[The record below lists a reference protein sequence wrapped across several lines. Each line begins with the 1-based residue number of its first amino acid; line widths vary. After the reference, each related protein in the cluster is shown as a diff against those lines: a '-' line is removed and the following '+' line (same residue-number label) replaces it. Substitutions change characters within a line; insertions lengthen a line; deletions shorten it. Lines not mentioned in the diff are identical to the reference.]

1 MAFNTKN
8 QIIIISFQY
17 KILLY
22 SVDGR
27 CLAKYS
33 AYENALGVKSIA
45 WSPTS
50 QFLAIGSYDEKVMD
64 TIFNGLGVISIDWF
78 PTS

>member
-1 MAFNTKN
+1 M
-8 QIIIISFQY
+8 FQY

-27 CLAKYS
+27 YLATFS
-33 AYENALGVKSIA
+33 AYDHALGIKCLS

-50 QFLAIGSYDEKVMD
+50 QFLAIGSYDGKVQNCSDVLSVLMYG
-64 TIFNGLGVISIDWF
+64 NF
-78 PTS
+78 P